1 MKNLKKTLMLLTL
14 FAMLFATVAMAG
26 DGAAIRLTA
35 PETSVAPGDTFDV
48 VVSVENNPGVA
59 AMSFSISYDE
69 TKLAPV
75 YTGSTYMEE
84 ITGSGMSGWTL
95 GAAASWTV
103 AGLEDNTANG
113 NILTLHFKVL
123 ETATS
128 GNAAIEVT
136 SFSANNNEDDETLI
150 PFDLNGCTVVVAGA
164 CEHDFSVENKDAVG
178 ALKTAGNCQAEAVYY
193 KSCSKCE
200 AVSTADADTFTGD
213 KDMNNHVGT
222 PSEWK
227 TDSENT
233 KHWKEYSC
241 CSGVHVSE
249 AAHKSTGSNAATCQH
264 AAVCDDCEKE
274 YGSKADH
281 SYTAETVKPEA
292 LKSDATCTAAA
303 VYYKSCAACGHVEK
317 TDEAPTFTS
326 GNPLGHDWG
335 DWSESKAATCTD
347 KGEESRSC
355 KRDCGVEPQTRETD
369 ALGHDWGAWT
379 ESKAA
384 TCTDKGEESR
394 SCKRDCG
401 VDPQTRETDAL
412 GHGQWIDYK
421 VVTEATCGADGVA
434 QGECGLC
441 HNVFD
446 DIVIPATG
454 EHSWDEGEVTRE
466 ATTEAEGEKTF
477 TCTVCGKT
485 RTEPIA
491 KLAPVATAKPAV
503 KPHSPKTGDESHLV
517 VWAAALLLA
526 CGGTAV
532 VIARKKHN

>member
-1 MKNLKKTLMLLTL
+1 MKNLKKSLMLLTL

-26 DGAAIRLTA
+26 GGAAIRLTA
-35 PETSVAPGDTFDV
+35 SETSVAPGDTFDV

-59 AMSFSISYDE
+59 AMTFSISYDE

-103 AGLEDNTANG
+103 AGLEDNTASG

-128 GNAAIEVT
+128 GNAAIGVT
-136 SFSANNNEDDETLI
+136 AFSANNNADDETQI
-150 PFDLNGCTVVVAGA
+150 PFALNGCTVVVSGA

-193 KSCSKCE
+193 KSCSKCNK
-200 AVSTADADTFTGD
+200 VSTSDADTFTGD

-241 CSGVHVSE
+241 CADVHVSE
-249 AAHKSTGSNAATCQH
+249 ATHKSTGSNAATCQH

-274 YGSKADH
+274 YGSKAKH
-281 SYTAETVKPEA
+281 SYTAETVKADA
-292 LKSDATCTAAA
+292 LKSEATCTAAA

-317 TDEAPTFTS
+317 SDDAATFTS
-326 GNPLGHDWG
+326 GKPLDHDWTE
-335 DWSESKAATCTD
+335 WTESEPATCTD

-355 KRDCGVEPQTRETD
+355 KRN
-369 ALGHDWGAWT
+369 
-379 ESKAA
+379 
-384 TCTDKGEESR
+384 
-394 SCKRDCG
+394 CG
-401 VDPQTRETDAL
+401 VDPQTRDTDPL
-412 GHGQWIDYK
+412 GHGQWIGYK
-421 VVTEATCGADGVA
+421 IVTEATCGADGVA
-434 QGECGLC
+434 EGECGRC
-441 HNVFD
+441 HNEFD

-454 EHSWDEGEVTRE
+454 KHSWDEGKVTRE

-477 TCTVCGKT
+477 TCTVCSQT
-485 RTEPIA
+485 RTEAIA
-491 KLAPVATAKPAV
+491 KLAAAKPVA

-517 VWAAALLLA
+517 VWAAVLLLA

>member
-1 MKNLKKTLMLLTL
+1 MKKILSFALVMMLLAT
-14 FAMLFATVAMAG
+14 MLFVSSAFAADPAADTLVIELEDQTANPDGKVAVP
-26 DGAAIRLTA
+26 IKITA
-35 PETSVAPGDTFDV
+35 
-48 VVSVENNPGVA
+48 NPGVA
-59 AMSFSISYDE
+59 YLSIQLSYPTEAFSSAYEPEKTVSVSNGTIINSMTSGIQYVWNNSGADTTATGILGTINMALVNGAMAPGSKYDVTVTVME
-69 TKLAPV
+69 CFNADEEVVPVQVTKATVTVPGGSTPSAPV
-75 YTGSTYMEE
+75 E
-84 ITGSGMSGWTL
+84 
-95 GAAASWTV
+95 
-103 AGLEDNTANG
+103 
-113 NILTLHFKVL
+113 
-123 ETATS
+123 
-128 GNAAIEVT
+128 
-136 SFSANNNEDDETLI
+136 
-150 PFDLNGCTVVVAGA
+150 

-178 ALKTAGNCQAEAVYY
+178 ALKTAGNCQTEAEYY

-200 AVSTADADTFTGD
+200 AVSTAETDTFTGD

-249 AAHKSTGSNAATCQH
+249 ATHKSTGSNAATCQH
-264 AAVCDDCEKE
+264 VAVCDDCEKE

-281 SYTAETVKPEA
+281 SYTAEVVKSDA
-292 LKSDATCTAAA
+292 LKSEATCTAAA
-303 VYYKSCAACGHVEK
+303 VYYMSCAACGHVEK
-317 TDEAPTFTS
+317 ADTTPTFTS
-326 GNPLGHDWG
+326 GKPLGHDWG
-335 DWSESKAATCTD
+335 EWTESEPATCTE

-355 KRDCGVEPQTRETD
+355 KRECGVAPQTRDTD
-369 ALGHDWGAWT
+369 
-379 ESKAA
+379 
-384 TCTDKGEESR
+384 
-394 SCKRDCG
+394 
-401 VDPQTRETDAL
+401 PL

-434 QGECGLC
+434 QGECGRC
-441 HNVFD
+441 HNEFD

-477 TCTVCGKT
+477 TCTVCDAT

-491 KLAPVATAKPAV
+491 KLAPAATAKPAA

-517 VWAAALLLA
+517 MWAAALLLA